1 MKKLIA
7 STALAVLAVLGSLS
21 AAHAEIIDF
30 NGLAGNPVPGGDVAK
45 GLYTR
50 FVDPLK
56 LQGYTFSSTKP
67 YDSWQYIAGDLNAL
81 IFCRGYADR
90 CAANG
95 SDYLLGSTMMQ
106 VRRTD
111 GGAFSLNAFELGNYY
126 DSGDGAAPAQQSY
139 LLRAWLA
146 GGGTVERILT
156 LDAVPN
162 ALTGKD
168 FNRFAFDDL
177 RAITAFDIEQ
187 VGARDFAGMVLDNLD
202 VGAAVS
208 AVPEPASPA
217 LVGLGLAGLVGLV
230 GRRRSR
236 RA

>member
-1 MKKLIA
+1 MKKLFA
-7 STALAVLAVLGSLS
+7 STALAVLAVLGPLS
-21 AAHAEIIDF
+21 AARADVIDF

-56 LQGYTFSSTKP
+56 LQGYTFSSIKP
-67 YDSWQYIAGDLNAL
+67 YDSWQYIGGDLNAL

-95 SDYLLGSTMMQ
+95 TDYLLGTTMMEI
-106 VRRTD
+106 RRTD
-111 GGAFSLNAFELGNYY
+111 GAVFSLNGFDLGNYY

-139 LLRAWLA
+139 RIRAWLA
-146 GGGTVERILT
+146 GGGTVERTLT

-162 ALTGKD
+162 ALTTTD
-168 FNRFAFDDL
+168 FNHFAFDDL
-177 RAITAFDIEQ
+177 GAITAFDIEQ
-187 VGARDFAGMVLDNLD
+187 AGTRDFAGMVLDNLD
-202 VGAAVS
+202 VGAAVN
-208 AVPEPASPA
+208 AVPEPASLA
-217 LVGLGLAGLVGLV
+217 LVGLGLAGLVG
-230 GRRRSR
+230 RRRSR